1 MTPRSAPTTRRSR
14 ILLHHAPAVHLP
26 NMESSSTVNY
36 AQHAVVP
43 GRVGCC
49 GRETVTSRPRGIDSL
64 LYDKLRRLAA
74 FHLSR
79 EDREHPFE
87 PADLVSEVYLRL
99 AGTQLEFTDQAR
111 FLAIASRSMRQILV
125 DHARKRLAAKRGFGD
140 RPVEFD
146 ELRIPGDRP
155 QELIL
160 LAEALN
166 ELGSFDIRKACITG
180 LHYFGGL
187 THGEIAVVCGIH
199 PNTVARDLRLSE
211 ARLRGQFES

>member
-26 NMESSSTVNY
+26 NMESSSTVNH

-87 PADLVSEVYLRL
+87 PADR
-99 AGTQLEFTDQAR
+99 AMAR
-111 FLAIASRSMRQILV
+111 ALLN
-125 DHARKRLAAKRGFGD
+125 FGD
-140 RPVEFD
+140 GRMISSRP
-146 ELRIPGDRP
+146 
-155 QELIL
+155 
-160 LAEALN
+160 
-166 ELGSFDIRKACITG
+166 S
-180 LHYFGGL
+180 
-187 THGEIAVVCGIH
+187 
-199 PNTVARDLRLSE
+199 VAMQQRW
-211 ARLRGQFES
+211 